1 MASTDTTELRDRLQ
15 ATLGGAYTL
24 GPELGGGG
32 MSRVF
37 AAEETALGR
46 RVVVKVLPPEL
57 AGEVNAERFKRE
69 IRLVGQLHHPHV
81 VPLLSTGESEGLL
94 YYTMPYIDGESL
106 RGRLDRL
113 GEMSVGE
120 VVKLLRDIADALAY
134 AHRRGVVHR
143 DLKPENILLAE
154 GHALVADFG
163 VAKALSAAGASTLTS
178 TGVTLGTPAYMAP
191 EQAAA
196 EPLVDSR
203 ADLYSLG
210 VVAYEMLT
218 GHAPFVGRPAQAVLA
233 AHLAEAPEP
242 IARRR
247 ASIPPSLAALVMR
260 CLEKRPADRPQSAEE
275 VEAALALEGARPTSA
290 ATRIERAQSGR
301 WLWAVAAVLACLGL
315 GAVGATLLR
324 RDAQPSAH
332 AIRASVLVPA
342 DPASFQFPAGRLAI
356 SPDGRLLVFAAGGRL
371 WLRPIDAVEAQPLP
385 GTEGAIS
392 PFWSPD
398 GHQLGFFTDGKLK
411 RIDLAGGPPNAVTDS
426 AGGLSGAWNHENV
439 IVFGRERSGIWR
451 VSSSGGTPVPVTTLD
466 TTAGEIAH
474 QFPHFLPDGRH
485 FLYLAIGSRTGSPW
499 EARGV
504 FVGSLDGGEPT
515 RLLLTGGSN
524 VAYSNGYLL
533 FLQDAALMAQ
543 PLDLDRIALT
553 GDAALVGEHIQ
564 TSARVGQSTGAFAA
578 SSAGLLVYQSG
589 PSRQL
594 SRLTWTD
601 RDGTDAGVL
610 GEEAEYSA
618 LELSPDARHAAVA
631 MLDRA
636 SGNRDIWLFDLARG
650 VRTRV
655 TSGLRDVRA
664 LTWSPDGRRLAFRVA
679 RDGRFDLYQVVADG
693 VSREQRIWSDTLS
706 KYPSSWSPDG
716 RVILYHTGRSTLRT
730 GEDLWVLPLAG
741 DRKPYPFVQTRFNE
755 LEGRFS
761 PDGRWVV
768 FQSDETGRNEVYVM
782 PFPGRGGKWRISIGG
797 GHAPRW
803 RRDGK
808 EIFYLA
814 PGDTLMAAAV
824 RGQDSTFEVGTVRPL
839 FVADRPDAGFEWDVS
854 ADGRRFLFNT
864 RAEPTGSPI
873 TLVVNWTAGLRRPR

>member
-260 CLEKRPADRPQSAEE
+260 CLEKRPADRPQSAE
-275 VEAALALEGARPTSA
+275 
-290 ATRIERAQSGR
+290 
-301 WLWAVAAVLACLGL
+301 
-315 GAVGATLLR
+315 
-324 RDAQPSAH
+324 
-332 AIRASVLVPA
+332 
-342 DPASFQFPAGRLAI
+342 
-356 SPDGRLLVFAAGGRL
+356 
-371 WLRPIDAVEAQPLP
+371 
-385 GTEGAIS
+385 
-392 PFWSPD
+392 
-398 GHQLGFFTDGKLK
+398 
-411 RIDLAGGPPNAVTDS
+411 
-426 AGGLSGAWNHENV
+426 
-439 IVFGRERSGIWR
+439 
-451 VSSSGGTPVPVTTLD
+451 
-466 TTAGEIAH
+466 
-474 QFPHFLPDGRH
+474 
-485 FLYLAIGSRTGSPW
+485 
-499 EARGV
+499 
-504 FVGSLDGGEPT
+504 
-515 RLLLTGGSN
+515 
-524 VAYSNGYLL
+524 
-533 FLQDAALMAQ
+533 
-543 PLDLDRIALT
+543 
-553 GDAALVGEHIQ
+553 
-564 TSARVGQSTGAFAA
+564 
-578 SSAGLLVYQSG
+578 
-589 PSRQL
+589 
-594 SRLTWTD
+594 
-601 RDGTDAGVL
+601 
-610 GEEAEYSA
+610 
-618 LELSPDARHAAVA
+618 
-631 MLDRA
+631 
-636 SGNRDIWLFDLARG
+636 
-650 VRTRV
+650 
-655 TSGLRDVRA
+655 
-664 LTWSPDGRRLAFRVA
+664 
-679 RDGRFDLYQVVADG
+679 
-693 VSREQRIWSDTLS
+693 
-706 KYPSSWSPDG
+706 
-716 RVILYHTGRSTLRT
+716 
-730 GEDLWVLPLAG
+730 
-741 DRKPYPFVQTRFNE
+741 
-755 LEGRFS
+755 
-761 PDGRWVV
+761 
-768 FQSDETGRNEVYVM
+768 
-782 PFPGRGGKWRISIGG
+782 
-797 GHAPRW
+797 RW
-803 RRDGK
+803 RRHWRSRG
-808 EIFYLA
+808 
-814 PGDTLMAAAV
+814 PG
-824 RGQDSTFEVGTVRPL
+824 P
-839 FVADRPDAGFEWDVS
+839 PP
-854 ADGRRFLFNT
+854 RRL
-864 RAEPTGSPI
+864 G
-873 TLVVNWTAGLRRPR
+873 